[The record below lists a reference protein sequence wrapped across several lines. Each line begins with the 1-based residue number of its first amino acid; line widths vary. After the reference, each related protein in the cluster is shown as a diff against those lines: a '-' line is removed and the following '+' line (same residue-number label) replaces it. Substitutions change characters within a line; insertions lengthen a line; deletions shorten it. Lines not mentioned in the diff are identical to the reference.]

1 MGLLSLIAPFPWM
14 RYSKKLV
21 AKIENLKAVGSF
33 TQEEAEARA
42 MRFVEASEGRAQDG
56 NIISLS
62 WLVDK
67 DDGIIVDAKFQVY
80 GQSALIGAA
89 EVACEVLIGKN
100 YDQARRLSSDIL
112 DKHVRDKSDQPAF
125 PRETFPHLNLVLGV
139 IEKCSDQCTDLPLAD
154 TYVAPPV
161 PLEIGEVREGG
172 YPGWSEMS
180 LKKRIAVI
188 EEVLD
193 QDVRPYIALDAG
205 GVTVLNLLNDKE
217 VIIAYQG
224 SCTSCYSSVGTTLSY
239 IQQVIKAKV
248 HPDLIVIP
256 DLQHHTHM

>member
-1 MGLLSLIAPFPWM
+1 MGLFSLTMPFPWA
-14 RYSKKLV
+14 RYSKKLM
-21 AKIENLKAVGSF
+21 AKIENPKAIGFF
-33 TQEEAEARA
+33 TPEEAEARTL
-42 MRFVEASEGRAQDG
+42 RFVKASEGRIQDG
-56 NIISLS
+56 NIVFFY

-89 EVACEVLIGKN
+89 DAACEVLIGKN
-100 YDQARRLSSDIL
+100 YDQARRLSSDII
-112 DKHVRDKSDQPAF
+112 DKHVRDKSEQPAF
-125 PRETFPHLNLVLGV
+125 PRETFAHLNLVLGA
-139 IEKCSDQCTDLPLAD
+139 IEKCADQCTDLPLAE

-172 YPGWSEMS
+172 YPGWNEMS
-180 LKKRIAVI
+180 LKQRIAVI

-205 GVTVLNLLNDKE
+205 GVNVLNLLNDRE

-224 SCTSCYSSVGTTLSY
+224 SCTSCYASVGTTLSY
-239 IQQVIKAKV
+239 IQQVLKAKV
-248 HPDLIVIP
+248 HPDLVVIP
-256 DLQHHTHM
+256 DLQHHTH